1 MSRPW
6 VVFHSGTLSGVL
18 TGVVA
23 GVIALSGS
31 PSAAQAGRCPT
42 LTIVLERSGSML
54 WDLAGHPN
62 FQEPAKQRWGIAK
75 AAIERAVAAYNN
87 KLPLGL
93 TMFPTDDQCSS
104 DGPLRIPPAYDTQA
118 AITAALHDSNSSPSG
133 GGIPTCATIRRVA
146 SEVKSAGRDAYI
158 LLITDGL
165 PTCDFACGF
174 DPQDPAGAAISA
186 IAQASSGS
194 SPVKTFVLGIGSL
207 SASARTALTRMAE
220 AGGVPDRNNPMLK
233 FFSAVDAAMLDA
245 SLARIMNRL
254 LVDDLGVTCD
264 DSCKKSGCASG
275 QLCVQDRCVPDP
287 CRALACRSGEY
298 CWSRGDAAKCAAPC
312 DKSCAPGSRCS
323 LGVCVRDACS
333 GACGPGS
340 TCEESSPPAGTD
352 TAAGGRCIPDPAC
365 ANVQCLS
372 GQACLAGVCHEDP
385 CQYTSCPEG
394 LSCLS
399 FDGSCVAMSLTAPQI
414 EDNSLLVQ
422 GCAMGQG
429 ASRRSAASVFLLG
442 FLVALGLLRGRQQRS
457 V

>member
-6 VVFHSGTLSGVL
+6 VVFHSGTWSGVL

-23 GVIALSGS
+23 GFIALCSS
-31 PSAAQAGRCPT
+31 PHAAQAGRCPT

-62 FQEPAKQRWGIAK
+62 FQEPAKQRWSIAK
-75 AAIERAVAAYNN
+75 AAIERAVAAYNH

-104 DGPLRIPPAYDTQA
+104 DGPVRIPPAYDTQA
-118 AITAALHDSNSSPSG
+118 AITAALHDSASAPSG

-146 SEVKSAGRDAYI
+146 KEARSAGRDAYI

-174 DPQDPAGAAISA
+174 DPLDPAGAAVSA
-186 IAQASSGS
+186 ISQAGSGS

-207 SASARTALTRMAE
+207 TSAARAGLTRMAE

-233 FFSAVDAAMLDA
+233 FFSAVDTATLDA
-245 SLARIMNRL
+245 SLGRILNRL

-264 DSCKKSGCASG
+264 DSCKTTGCAAG
-275 QLCVQDRCVPDP
+275 QLCMHDRCAADP
-287 CRALACRSGEY
+287 CRALTCRSGEY
-298 CWSRGDAAKCAAPC
+298 CWSTGDAAKCAAPC
-312 DKSCAPGSRCS
+312 TKSCAPGSRCS
-323 LGVCVRDACS
+323 LGACVRDACS
-333 GACGPGS
+333 GACGVGS
-340 TCEESSPPAGTD
+340 RCEEPTPPVGTD
-352 TAAGGRCIPDPAC
+352 GADGGRCVADAACQGVACPD
-365 ANVQCLS
+365 
-372 GQACLAGVCHEDP
+372 GQACRAGVCHSDP

-394 LSCLS
+394 LSCLP
-399 FDGSCVAMSLTAPQI
+399 FDGSCVAMSLAAPKT
-414 EDNSLLVQ
+414 EESSLLSQ
-422 GCAMGQG
+422 GCAVSP
-429 ASRRSAASVFLLG
+429 ATSRRSAASVFLAASL
-442 FLVALGLLRGRQQRS
+442 LVLGLLRTRQRR